1 MVLGIAFHRT
11 ELAEHLMAPRRRGKI
26 TFLQGDLQ
34 PVRLSHF
41 LRETFGA

>member
-1 MVLGIAFHRT
+1 MIDLRRT

-34 PVRLSHF
+34 PLTLFHF